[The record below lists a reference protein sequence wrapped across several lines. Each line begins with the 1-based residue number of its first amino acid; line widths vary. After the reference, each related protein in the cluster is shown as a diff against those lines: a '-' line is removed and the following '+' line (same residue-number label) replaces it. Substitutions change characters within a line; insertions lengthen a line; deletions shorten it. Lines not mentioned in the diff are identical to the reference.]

1 MKEENLIHIKL
12 EYNEA
17 VQSKKDIL
25 SSEMSLLRIMKRIR
39 QYQFLR
45 LNELKIKT
53 NLQKKV
59 RAVKRDIKSMQLIL
73 PQIKMPAILQKNKVE
88 EIVKKK
94 PVVEKKVYNTDL
106 ELELK
111 DIQRKLKDIERI

>member
-17 VQSKKDIL
+17 VQSKRDIL
-25 SSEMSLLRIMKRIR
+25 SSEMNLLRIMRKIR
-39 QYQFLR
+39 QYQSLR

-59 RAVKRDIKSMQLIL
+59 RAVKRDIKSVQLIL
-73 PQIKMPAILQKNKVE
+73 PQIKMPAILQKNKPE
-88 EIVKKK
+88 EAPKE
-94 PVVEKKVYNTDL
+94 PVIEKKIYDTDL

-111 DIQRKLKDIERI
+111 DIQRKLKEIERV